1 MEFQTHSHRNGLFLF
16 ENDETFCTDWKSLT
30 VALRGISEADLMA
43 AHRAALLRRSS
54 CKSLSDAINGL
65 LRERL
70 DSVMWAQESAI
81 FNDPEYNQKRETR
94 WRLDFASETMAV
106 EVAFNHGEAIAWNL
120 LKPVLSAELNHVEK
134 AVQTKAGV
142 IITATEAMK
151 IAGNFD
157 SAVGTYEKFLR
168 YLAPMM
174 NILTVPMVI
183 IGLEAPSTFELGRGE
198 NRGEIVH
205 LHPSVADGTAAD

>member
-1 MEFQTHSHRNGLFLF
+1 MEFLTHSHRNGLFLF
-16 ENDETFCTDWKSLT
+16 ENDETFRADWESLT
-30 VALRGISEADLMA
+30 AALRGISEADLIT

-70 DSVMWAQESAI
+70 DQVMWSQESAI
-81 FNDPEYNQKRETR
+81 FNDPEYNRKRETR
-94 WRLDFASETMAV
+94 WRLDFASEAMAV

-134 AVQTKAGV
+134 AIQTKAGV

-151 IAGNFD
+151 KIGNFD
-157 SAVGTYEKFLR
+157 GAVGTYEKYLR

-198 NRGEIVH
+198 NRGEIIH
-205 LHPSVADGTAAD
+205 LHPSIDSGAAAK

>member
-1 MEFQTHSHRNGLFLF
+1 M
-16 ENDETFCTDWKSLT
+16 
-30 VALRGISEADLMA
+30 
-43 AHRAALLRRSS
+43 
-54 CKSLSDAINGL
+54 

-70 DSVMWAQESAI
+70 DPEMWAQESAI

-151 IAGNFD
+151 TAGNFD

-183 IGLEAPSTFELGRGE
+183 IGLDAPKTFSLGSGE
-198 NRGEIVH
+198 RRGEIIH
-205 LHPSVADGTAAD
+205 L